1 MIQVFG
7 PWIDEREEEVVTETF
22 PDVTHI
28 RAPKRACPRDL
39 GFWYCCD
46 CTKEHLEE
54 QSWLDFPI
62 SIHGCGKSFGGKIC
76 GETHLGYKWCEE
88 CQAIG
93 RTEPHS
99 HVGEFEIVGTIQG
112 E

>member
-1 MIQVFG
+1 MIQIRSG
-7 PWIDEREEEVVTETF
+7 EPGEEKVMEIY

-39 GFWYCCD
+39 GLWYCCD
-46 CTKEHLEE
+46 CTREHLEE

-62 SIHGCGKSFGGKIC
+62 PMHGCGKSFGGKIC
-76 GETHLGYKWCEE
+76 GETHLGYKWCGE
-88 CQAIG
+88 CQAAN
-93 RTEPHS
+93 RTEPHP
-99 HVGEFEIVGTIQG
+99 HIGEFETVGMIRG